1 MDLASALSRGS
12 EAQALAGL
20 SGALSRKALPPS
32 LEDPDEWGGAS
43 EPGLPR
49 AILVSG
55 MEALTPE
62 GARKAFAWGERAAS
76 AGAAPIFLAAG
87 SIDCDP
93 PAGFAR
99 VSDGKSR
106 SLLGMAAREAR
117 APEGLSLEELAEEPS
132 EAEREEPLE
141 EARRAAPRRRG

>member
-1 MDLASALSRGS
+1 MQAQEFIGQARQAVARALSGESAGAILEGSIGDGKEAAAREEIERSGASFWSVDLASALSRGS

-20 SGALSRKALPPS
+20 S
-32 LEDPDEWGGAS
+32 
-43 EPGLPR
+43 
-49 AILVSG
+49 
-55 MEALTPE
+55 
-62 GARKAFAWGERAAS
+62 
-76 AGAAPIFLAAG
+76 GAAPIFLAAG

-106 SLLGMAAREAR
+106 SLLGMAAREAG